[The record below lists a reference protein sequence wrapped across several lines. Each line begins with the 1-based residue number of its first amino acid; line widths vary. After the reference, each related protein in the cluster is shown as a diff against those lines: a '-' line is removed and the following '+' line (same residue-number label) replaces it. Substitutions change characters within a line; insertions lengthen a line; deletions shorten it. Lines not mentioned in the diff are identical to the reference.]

1 MRPLLP
7 PEWLSDARVA
17 LSHVP
22 AFDERKD
29 VPELSLQITLPCES
43 EHHYEYS
50 GRCCTKCEPGKY
62 MSAKCTG
69 TSDSVCQPC
78 GPNEY
83 MDVWNEEDKC
93 LLHKI
98 CDQGKA
104 LKEVNPGNSTFQRQ
118 CACTMGYHWN
128 DDCDCCQRN
137 TICAPGFGVKHPVQ
151 QDKDTVC
158 TPCPTGYFSKV
169 ASSTDECKSW
179 TNCTALGMAEIVPGT
194 DKSDAVCAERK
205 MPEQP
210 EDGTSRILYVL
221 IVILFFVALIGIV
234 IFIVYY
240 KNKGKKLT
248 ADLQNWANE
257 VCSQIKGTKEPP
269 RDVFVT
275 TSITNAAAPQISEGT
290 CLLGPTGYSTPA
302 NTSCTSSHHLCMN
315 GSPQTAPYERAGN
328 LQEFS
333 VVSETDDDHF
343 PPVPMEDEYMDKDL
357 NTADYLSL
365 LSRPDSKTVSS
376 FSEPVEIGE
385 NDSLNQCFSGTG
397 STEDISVAQGSDPS
411 SEMDGTHAAI
421 DRYLQKS
428 CQHAHSCPKEIID
441 NKDTDRFPANHDSEK
456 ICVRCGI
463 SYRESPRKWSK
474 PYCATV
480 DSASTSPE
488 IGSYAQCT
496 CGLHFLSAGQ
506 STLASDRGMEDAS
519 SDGPDTKQQHTRST
533 SGTNNSTSDLPPA
546 SGNVTG
552 NSNSTFISSGQVMNF
567 KGDIIVVY
575 VSQNSQEGTAATG
588 ITDENVGSP
597 VQEENLSR
605 CETFAGNTQQY
616 KEKCAEVHGAGGGG
630 LQSAG
635 TYERRASGPVAQ
647 EQSPAGGGS
656 GGKRRY
662 GGASQPVQ
670 EEGKLGHFSEK
681 VLN

>member
-1 MRPLLP
+1 MPVPSGCWLL
-7 PEWLSDARVA
+7 LLCLAA
-17 LSHVP
+17 
-22 AFDERKD
+22 AGKQ
-29 VPELSLQITLPCES
+29 LSLQITPPCES
-43 EHHYEYS
+43 EQHYEYS
-50 GRCCTKCEPGKY
+50 GRCCTKCEPGRY
-62 MSAKCTG
+62 MSARCTG

-104 LKEVNPGNSTFQRQ
+104 LREVNPGNSTFQRQ

-128 DDCDCCQRN
+128 EDCDCCQRN
-137 TICAPGFGVKHPVQ
+137 SICPPGFGVEHPVQ
-151 QDKDTVC
+151 QDKDTMC
-158 TPCPTGYFSKV
+158 IPCPRGYFSKV

-179 TNCTALGMAEIVPGT
+179 TNCTSLGMAEIAPGT
-194 DKSDAVCAERK
+194 DKSDAVCAEQK
-205 MPEQP
+205 MPEP
-210 EDGTSRILYVL
+210 SEDRTNRILYVL

-269 RDVFVT
+269 RDAFVT
-275 TSITNAAAPQISEGT
+275 VNVTNAAVPQTSEGV
-290 CLLGPTGYSTPA
+290 CLLGPTGSPGPG
-302 NTSCTSSHHLCMN
+302 NSCCTSGRTACRN
-315 GSPQTAPYERAGN
+315 GSPSMVPCEAGGS
-328 LQEFS
+328 LQELS
-333 VVSETDDDHF
+333 VVTETDDDHF

-357 NTADYLSL
+357 NTADYLSS
-365 LSRPDSKTVSS
+365 LSQTASKTMLS
-376 FSEPVEIGE
+376 FSEPMEAGE
-385 NDSLNQCFSGTG
+385 NDSLNQYFSGIG
-397 STEDISVAQGSDPS
+397 STEDISVTQGFHPS
-411 SEMDGTHAAI
+411 SDTDGAHTAT
-421 DRYLQKS
+421 DKLLQKS
-428 CQHAHSCPKEIID
+428 CQRAHSCLKETG
-441 NKDTDRFPANHDSEK
+441 NKDTDSFATNYDSEK

-474 PYCATV
+474 PCCAAA

-488 IGSYAQCT
+488 TGSYAQCT
-496 CGLHFLSAGQ
+496 CGLNFLSAGQ
-506 STLASDRGMEDAS
+506 STLASDHGMEDAS
-519 SDGPDTKQQHTRST
+519 SDSTNVKYQNTNRSP
-533 SGTNNSTSDLPPA
+533 SGTNRSPSGTNSSTSDLPPV

-575 VSQNSQEGTAATG
+575 LSQNSQEGATASG
-588 ITDENVGSP
+588 PSEENVGSP

-605 CETFAGNTQQY
+605 CETFAGNAQHY
-616 KEKCAEVHGAGGGG
+616 KEKCAELQGAC
-630 LQSAG
+630 LA
-635 TYERRASGPVAQ
+635 A
-647 EQSPAGGGS
+647 GS
-656 GGKRRY
+656 GGPRWPAGPLAQER
-662 GGASQPVQ
+662 GPSCCGQASQPVQ

>member
-1 MRPLLP
+1 
-7 PEWLSDARVA
+7 
-17 LSHVP
+17 
-22 AFDERKD
+22 
-29 VPELSLQITLPCES
+29 LSLQITPPCES
-43 EHHYEYS
+43 EQHYEYS

-62 MSAKCTG
+62 MSARCTG

-104 LKEVNPGNSTFQRQ
+104 LREVNPGNSTFQRQ

-128 DDCDCCQRN
+128 EDCDCCQRN
-137 TICAPGFGVKHPVQ
+137 TICAPGFGVEHPVQ
-151 QDKDTVC
+151 QDKDTMC
-158 TPCPTGYFSKV
+158 IPCPRGYFSKV

-179 TNCTALGMAEIVPGT
+179 TNCTALGMVEIMPGT
-194 DKSDAVCAERK
+194 EQSDAVCRK
-205 MPEQP
+205 RNIPQP
-210 EDGTSRILYVL
+210 SEDGTNRILYVL

-275 TSITNAAAPQISEGT
+275 VNPTNAAVPQISEGMG
-290 CLLGPTGYSTPA
+290 LLGPAGSPA
-302 NTSCTSSHHLCMN
+302 PGNPSCTSGRAPCRN
-315 GSPQTAPYERAGN
+315 GSPSTVPCEAGGS

-333 VVSETDDDHF
+333 VVTETDDDHF

-357 NTADYLSL
+357 NTTDYLSL
-365 LSRPDSKTVSS
+365 LSRTASKTVSS
-376 FSEPVEIGE
+376 FSEPMEAGE
-385 NDSLNQCFSGTG
+385 NDSLNQYFSGFG
-397 STEDISVAQGSDPS
+397 STEDISVSQGSHPS
-411 SEMDGTHAAI
+411 SNTDGAHTAMD
-421 DRYLQKS
+421 RLLQKS
-428 CQHAHSCPKEIID
+428 CQCAHSCLKETG
-441 NKDTDRFPANHDSEK
+441 NKDTDHLATNYDSEK

-463 SYRESPRKWSK
+463 SYRESPRKWNK
-474 PYCATV
+474 PCCAAA
-480 DSASTSPE
+480 DGASASPE
-488 IGSYAQCT
+488 TGSYPQCT
-496 CGLHFLSAGQ
+496 CGLNFLSAGQ
-506 STLASDRGMEDAS
+506 STLASDRGVEDAS
-519 SDGPDTKQQHTRST
+519 SDNTNRKYQNTNSST
-533 SGTNNSTSDLPPA
+533 SGTNSSTSDLPPA

-575 VSQNSQEGTAATG
+575 LSQNSQEGATVSG
-588 ITDENVGSP
+588 PSEENVGSP

-605 CETFAGNTQQY
+605 CETFAGNTQHY
-616 KEKCAEVHGAGGGG
+616 KEKCAELQGTCPTVGCGGPRWP
-630 LQSAG
+630 
-635 TYERRASGPVAQ
+635 TGPLAQ
-647 EQSPAGGGS
+647 ERGLSRHDQ
-656 GGKRRY
+656 
-662 GGASQPVQ
+662 ASQPVQ

>member
-1 MRPLLP
+1 
-7 PEWLSDARVA
+7 
-17 LSHVP
+17 
-22 AFDERKD
+22 
-29 VPELSLQITLPCES
+29 LSLQITPPCES
-43 EHHYEYS
+43 EQHYEYS

-62 MSAKCTG
+62 MSARCTG

-104 LKEVNPGNSTFQRQ
+104 LREVNPGNSTFQRQ

-128 DDCDCCQRN
+128 EDCDCCQRN

-151 QDKDTVC
+151 QDKDTMC
-158 TPCPTGYFSKV
+158 TPCPRGYFSKV

-205 MPEQP
+205 MPEP
-210 EDGTSRILYVL
+210 SEDGTNRILYVL

-269 RDVFVT
+269 RDAFVAVNT
-275 TSITNAAAPQISEGT
+275 TNAAVPHASEGG
-290 CLLGPTGYSTPA
+290 CLLGPTGSPA
-302 NTSCTSSHHLCMN
+302 PGSSCCAGRN
-315 GSPQTAPYERAGN
+315 GSPGTAPCEAGGS

-333 VVSETDDDHF
+333 MVTETDDDHF

-357 NTADYLSL
+357 NTTDYLSL
-365 LSRPDSKTVSS
+365 LSRTASKNVSS
-376 FSEPVEIGE
+376 FSEPMEAGE
-385 NDSLNQCFSGTG
+385 NDSLNQYFSGIG
-397 STEDISVAQGSDPS
+397 STEDVSVSQGSHPS
-411 SEMDGTHAAI
+411 SDTDGAHAAT
-421 DRYLQKS
+421 DKLLQKS
-428 CQHAHSCPKEIID
+428 CQCAHSCLKETG
-441 NKDTDRFPANHDSEK
+441 NKDTDRFAINYDSEK

-474 PYCATV
+474 PCCAAA

-488 IGSYAQCT
+488 TGSYAHCT
-496 CGLHFLSAGQ
+496 CGLNFLSAGQ
-506 STLASDRGMEDAS
+506 STLASDHGMEDAS
-519 SDGPDTKQQHTRST
+519 SDSTNMKYQNTNRST
-533 SGTNNSTSDLPPA
+533 SGTNSSTSDLPPA

-575 VSQNSQEGTAATG
+575 LSQNSQEGTTASG
-588 ITDENVGSP
+588 PSEENLGSP

-605 CETFAGNTQQY
+605 CETFAGNAQHY
-616 KEKCAEVHGAGGGG
+616 KEKCAE
-630 LQSAG
+630 LQG
-635 TYERRASGPVAQ
+635 TC
-647 EQSPAGGGS
+647 PAVGS
-656 GGKRRY
+656 GGPRWTTGPLAQER
-662 GGASQPVQ
+662 GLSGHGQASQPVQ

>member
-1 MRPLLP
+1 MPVPSGCWLL
-7 PEWLSDARVA
+7 LLCLAA
-17 LSHVP
+17 
-22 AFDERKD
+22 AGKQ
-29 VPELSLQITLPCES
+29 LSLQITPPCEN
-43 EHHYEYS
+43 EQHYEYS

-62 MSAKCTG
+62 MSARCTG

-104 LKEVNPGNSTFQRQ
+104 LREVNPGNSTFQRQ

-128 DDCDCCQRN
+128 EDCDCCQRN
-137 TICAPGFGVKHPVQ
+137 TICAPGFGVERPVQ
-151 QDKDTVC
+151 QDKDTMC
-158 TPCPTGYFSKV
+158 IPCPRGYFSNV

-194 DKSDAVCAERK
+194 DKSDAVCTERK
-205 MPEQP
+205 MPEP
-210 EDGTSRILYVL
+210 SEDGTNRILYVL
-221 IVILFFVALIGIV
+221 IVVLFFVALIGIV

-257 VCSQIKGTKEPP
+257 VCSQIKGSKEPH
-269 RDVFVT
+269 RDAFVT
-275 TSITNAAAPQISEGT
+275 ENITNAAVPQASEGM
-290 CLLGPTGYSTPA
+290 CLLGPTSSPA
-302 NTSCTSSHHLCMN
+302 PGNSCCTSGHAPCRN
-315 GSPQTAPYERAGN
+315 GSPSIAPCQAGGN

-333 VVSETDDDHF
+333 VVNETDDDHF
-343 PPVPMEDEYMDKDL
+343 PPVPTEDEYTDKDL

-365 LSRPDSKTVSS
+365 LSRTASKTVSS
-376 FSEPVEIGE
+376 FSEPMEAGE
-385 NDSLNQCFSGTG
+385 NDSLNQYFSGIG
-397 STEDISVAQGSDPS
+397 STEDITVSQGFHPS
-411 SEMDGTHAAI
+411 SNTDGAHTAT
-421 DRYLQKS
+421 DKLLQKS
-428 CQHAHSCPKEIID
+428 CQHAHSCLKETD
-441 NKDTDRFPANHDSEK
+441 NKGTDHFATNCDSEK

-474 PYCATV
+474 PCCAAA

-488 IGSYAQCT
+488 TGSYAQCT
-496 CGLHFLSAGQ
+496 CGLNFLSAGQ
-506 STLASDRGMEDAS
+506 STLASDHSMEDAS
-519 SDGPDTKQQHTRST
+519 SDSTNMKYQNTNRST
-533 SGTNNSTSDLPPA
+533 SGTNRSTSGTNRSTSGTNSSTSDLPPA

-575 VSQNSQEGTAATG
+575 LSQNSQEGATASG
-588 ITDENVGSP
+588 PSEENVGSP

-605 CETFAGNTQQY
+605 CETFAGNTQHY
-616 KEKCAEVHGAGGGG
+616 KEKCAELQGARPAAGRGGHRCPTGDRGPSRHG
-630 LQSAG
+630 Q
-635 TYERRASGPVAQ
+635 
-647 EQSPAGGGS
+647 
-656 GGKRRY
+656 
-662 GGASQPVQ
+662 ASQPVQ

-681 VLN
+681 ALN

>member
-1 MRPLLP
+1 
-7 PEWLSDARVA
+7 
-17 LSHVP
+17 
-22 AFDERKD
+22 
-29 VPELSLQITLPCES
+29 LSLQSTLLCES
-43 EHHYEYS
+43 EQHYEYS

-62 MSAKCTG
+62 MSAKCTA

-118 CACTMGYHWN
+118 CACTTGYHWN
-128 DDCDCCQRN
+128 EDCDCCQRN
-137 TICAPGFGVKHPVQ
+137 TICAPGFGIGHPVQ
-151 QDKDTVC
+151 QDKDTKC
-158 TPCPTGYFSKV
+158 MPCPRGFFSKV

-210 EDGTSRILYVL
+210 EDGTNKILYVL

-257 VCSQIKGTKEPP
+257 VCSQIKGTKVPP
-269 RDVFVT
+269 RDAFVT
-275 TSITNAAAPQISEGT
+275 VNITNTAVPQISEDMH
-290 CLLGPTGYSTPA
+290 LLGPAGCPGPGSSSCA
-302 NTSCTSSHHLCMN
+302 DSCTVCRHSSPGTVPCEA
-315 GSPQTAPYERAGN
+315 GGN
-328 LQEFS
+328 LQELT
-333 VVSETDDDHF
+333 VVTETDDDHF
-343 PPVPMEDEYMDKDL
+343 PPVPTEDEYMDKDL
-357 NTADYLSL
+357 SSVDYLSS
-365 LSRPDSKTVSS
+365 LSQPDSKTMSS

-385 NDSLNQCFSGTG
+385 NDSFNQCFSGIG
-397 STEDISVAQGSDPS
+397 STEDISVSQGSDS
-411 SEMDGTHAAI
+411 SSDAHAAM
-421 DRYLQKS
+421 DKYLQKS
-428 CQHAHSCPKEIID
+428 CQRVHSCPKEID
-441 NKDTDRFPANHDSEK
+441 SKDTDRFATIHDSEK
-456 ICVRCGI
+456 ICVRCGT
-463 SYRESPRKWSK
+463 SYRECPRKWSK
-474 PYCATV
+474 PCCAAV

-488 IGSYAQCT
+488 TGSYAQCT
-496 CGLHFLSAGQ
+496 CGLNFLSAGQ
-506 STLASDRGMEDAS
+506 STLASDHGMEDAS
-519 SDGPDTKQQHTRST
+519 SDGTNVKYQNTNRST
-533 SGTNNSTSDLPPA
+533 SGTNSSTSDLPPA

-575 VSQNSQEGTAATG
+575 LSQNSQEGAAASGTAS
-588 ITDENVGSP
+588 ENVGSP
-597 VQEENLSR
+597 VQEENPSR
-605 CETFAGNTQQY
+605 CETFAGNAQHY
-616 KEKCAEVHGAGGGG
+616 KEKCAELHA
-630 LQSAG
+630 A
-635 TYERRASGPVAQ
+635 
-647 EQSPAGGGS
+647 SPAGS
-656 GGKRRY
+656 GGPRHPTAPARSPAHR
-662 GGASQPVQ
+662 GEASQPVQ
-670 EEGKLGHFSEK
+670 EEGRLGHSSEK

>member
-1 MRPLLP
+1 
-7 PEWLSDARVA
+7 
-17 LSHVP
+17 
-22 AFDERKD
+22 
-29 VPELSLQITLPCES
+29 LSLQITPPCQS
-43 EHHYEYS
+43 EQHYEYS

-62 MSAKCTG
+62 MSARCTG

-83 MDVWNEEDKC
+83 MDIWNEEDKC

-104 LKEVNPGNSTFQRQ
+104 LREVNPGNSTFQRQ
-118 CACTMGYHWN
+118 CACTVGYHWN
-128 DDCDCCQRN
+128 EDCDCCQRN
-137 TICAPGFGVKHPVQ
+137 TICAPGFGVEHPVL
-151 QDKDTVC
+151 QDKDTMC
-158 TPCPTGYFSKV
+158 TPCPRGYFSKV

-194 DKSDAVCAERK
+194 DKSDTVCTERK
-205 MPEQP
+205 MPEP
-210 EDGTSRILYVL
+210 SEDGTNRILYVL

-257 VCSQIKGTKEPP
+257 VCSQIKGTKEPR
-269 RDVFVT
+269 RDTFVT
-275 TSITNAAAPQISEGT
+275 VNTVNAAVPQTSEGV
-290 CLLGPTGYSTPA
+290 CLLGPAGSPA
-302 NTSCTSSHHLCMN
+302 PGNSCCTSSQAPCRN
-315 GSPQTAPYERAGN
+315 GSPGTAPCEVGGS
-328 LQEFS
+328 LQEFC
-333 VVSETDDDHF
+333 VITETGDDRF

-357 NTADYLSL
+357 NTTDYLSL
-365 LSRPDSKTVSS
+365 LSRTASKTVSS
-376 FSEPVEIGE
+376 FSEPMEAGE
-385 NDSLNQCFSGTG
+385 NDSLNQYFSGIG
-397 STEDISVAQGSDPS
+397 STEDVSVSQGSHPS
-411 SEMDGTHAAI
+411 SDMDGAHTAT
-421 DRYLQKS
+421 DKLLQKS
-428 CQHAHSCPKEIID
+428 CQHAHSCLKETG
-441 NKDTDRFPANHDSEK
+441 NKGTDHFATNCDSEK

-474 PYCATV
+474 PCCAAA

-488 IGSYAQCT
+488 TGSYAQCT
-496 CGLHFLSAGQ
+496 CGLNFLSAGQ
-506 STLASDRGMEDAS
+506 STLASDHSMEDAS
-519 SDGPDTKQQHTRST
+519 SDSSNIKYQNTNRST
-533 SGTNNSTSDLPPA
+533 SGANSSTSDLPPA

-575 VSQNSQEGTAATG
+575 LSQNSQEGATASG
-588 ITDENVGSP
+588 LSEENVGSP

-605 CETFAGNTQQY
+605 CETFAGNTQHY
-616 KEKCAEVHGAGGGG
+616 KEKCAELQGACPAAGSG
-630 LQSAG
+630 LPWQ
-635 TYERRASGPVAQ
+635 TTGPLAQ
-647 EQSPAGGGS
+647 ERHLSRCGQ
-656 GGKRRY
+656 
-662 GGASQPVQ
+662 ASQPVQ

>member
-1 MRPLLP
+1 
-7 PEWLSDARVA
+7 
-17 LSHVP
+17 
-22 AFDERKD
+22 
-29 VPELSLQITLPCES
+29 LSLQIAPPCEG
-43 EHHYEYS
+43 EQHYEYS

-62 MSAKCTG
+62 MSARCTD

-83 MDVWNEEDKC
+83 MDVWNEEEKC

-104 LKEVNPGNSTFQRQ
+104 LREVNPGNSTFQRQ

-128 DDCDCCQRN
+128 EDCDCCQRN
-137 TICAPGFGVKHPVQ
+137 TVCAPGFGVEHPVQ

-158 TPCPTGYFSKV
+158 TPCPRGYFSKV
-169 ASSTDECKSW
+169 ASSTDKCKSW
-179 TNCTALGMAEIVPGT
+179 TNCTALGMAVIVPGT
-194 DKSDAVCAERK
+194 DKSDASCGEGK
-205 MPEQP
+205 MPEP
-210 EDGTSRILYVL
+210 SEDGMSNRILYVL

-234 IFIVYY
+234 IFIIYY

-269 RDVFVT
+269 KDVFVT
-275 TSITNAAAPQISEGT
+275 MNTTNAAVLQTSEGM
-290 CLLGPTGYSTPA
+290 CLLGPAGSPA
-302 NTSCTSSHHLCMN
+302 PGNSCCTSGRN
-315 GSPQTAPYERAGN
+315 GSPGMVPCEVGRS

-333 VVSETDDDHF
+333 VVTETDDSF
-343 PPVPMEDEYMDKDL
+343 PPVPTEDEYMDKDL
-357 NTADYLSL
+357 NTTDYLSL
-365 LSRPDSKTVSS
+365 LSQTASKTVLS
-376 FSEPVEIGE
+376 FSEPMEAGE
-385 NDSLNQCFSGTG
+385 DDSLNQYFSGIG
-397 STEDISVAQGSDPS
+397 SSEDISLSQSSHPS
-411 SEMDGTHAAI
+411 SNTVGAHIVTDKL
-421 DRYLQKS
+421 LQKS
-428 CQHAHSCPKEIID
+428 CQRAHSCLKETG
-441 NKDTDRFPANHDSEK
+441 NKDTDSFAANYDSEK

-474 PYCATV
+474 PCCAAA

-488 IGSYAQCT
+488 TGSCGQCT
-496 CGLHFLSAGQ
+496 CGLNFLSAGQ
-506 STLASDRGMEDAS
+506 STLASDHGMEDAS
-519 SDGPDTKQQHTRST
+519 SDSTNMKYQNTSRST
-533 SGTNNSTSDLPPA
+533 SGTNSSTSDLPPA

-575 VSQNSQEGTAATG
+575 LSQNSQEGATASG
-588 ITDENVGSP
+588 PSEENVGSP

-605 CETFAGNTQQY
+605 CETFAGNTQHY
-616 KEKCAEVHGAGGGG
+616 KEKCAELQGACPP
-630 LQSAG
+630 AG
-635 TYERRASGPVAQ
+635 SRGPWPPTRPLAQ
-647 EQSPAGGGS
+647 EQGLSCCDQAL
-656 GGKRRY
+656 
-662 GGASQPVQ
+662 QPVQ